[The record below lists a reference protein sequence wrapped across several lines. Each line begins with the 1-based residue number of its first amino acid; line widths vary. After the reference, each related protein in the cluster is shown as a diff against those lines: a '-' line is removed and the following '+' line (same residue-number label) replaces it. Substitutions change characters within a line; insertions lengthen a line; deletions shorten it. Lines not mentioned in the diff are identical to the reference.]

1 MYNIIYIIINDIYY
15 IYIYNTLLRFTYDMH
30 KPDCFRLILS
40 K

>member
-1 MYNIIYIIINDIYY
+1 MIYIT
-15 IYIYNTLLRFTYDMH
+15 YIYNILLRFTYDMH